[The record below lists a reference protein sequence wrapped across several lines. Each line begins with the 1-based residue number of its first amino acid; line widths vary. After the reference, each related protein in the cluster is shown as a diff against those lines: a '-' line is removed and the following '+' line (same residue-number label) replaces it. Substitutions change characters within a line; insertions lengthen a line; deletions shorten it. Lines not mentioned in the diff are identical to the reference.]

1 MPIYV
6 GIDLGTTNSCA
17 AVSDGASATVVRS
30 AQGGHLTPSVVRIDA
45 RSNVLVGARAR
56 RYLSTDPDNTRAE
69 FKRLMGTEHKLA
81 FAAAHLERTPE
92 ELSALVLGALRADV
106 ERQIGAAPEQAVIT
120 VPALFELPQSRATA
134 DAARMAGFSRVELI
148 QEPVA
153 SALAAG
159 WGTQEDGSWLVY
171 DLGGGTF
178 DVSLLEP
185 QDGLLRVVGHDGDNF
200 LGGRDMDAGLLEWA
214 LGELAS
220 QGIRVDPKDRAAAA
234 GLRRLRLACEEAKLD
249 ASETESDLTIVA
261 QAISFGGEPV
271 DLDLLVPRAVFDA
284 IVDRVA
290 ARSLDVCD
298 RLLTRHGMPHDQLR
312 RVVLVGGPTMMP
324 LLRRRVEER
333 LRAQIAGT
341 LDPMTL
347 VAEGAALFAATSD
360 LPALPKVAPAAAP
373 VGAVELWLQY
383 PAVTGDLAPYV
394 VGKVVS
400 EKDRANVE
408 AVVIRRSGGKEAWTS
423 TPEPLDA
430 DGAFA
435 VAVSL
440 EARAS
445 TELTFE
451 LVPRKGAA
459 PLAARPASITIRH
472 GITIGDPP
480 LSRSIGVAREDG
492 AVHTFFERGAPLP
505 TKRTHTLSTAVP
517 LSPQAETALVIPIV
531 QGEFPFAHLC
541 RPVGRLTIAGRDLPH
556 LVPPGTAVEIA
567 LSLDAAGALRA
578 SARIQGVS
586 RVFDEVAQ
594 LTSAPTSSAGVRE
607 LAAKARRRV
616 EEMYAKGDDD
626 TRKVLGELD
635 ASFDEIERW
644 ADLGEG
650 GDADALE
657 RARRRALEVE
667 EELHALEHRRA
678 WPELAEECEKTQWY
692 ATLWVGRHGTPTE
705 KRTLEQ
711 ALDTLNR
718 AFRAR
723 DAAGV
728 KRSLSF
734 VEGLADTCYT
744 RDDRAWPA
752 ELEYYASRVHEAF
765 DMRAALSAIATGR
778 EAVKRG
784 DLDGVRKAALE
795 VRALMPSSERE
806 RAKNLGSGVR

>member
-1 MPIYV
+1 MAHYV

-17 AVSDGASATVVRS
+17 AVSDGSSATVVRS
-30 AQGGHLTPSVVRIDA
+30 AQGGHLTPSVVRIDG

-81 FAAAHLERTPE
+81 FAAANLERTPE

-106 ERQIGAAPEQAVIT
+106 ERQIGEAPDQAVIT

-134 DAARMAGFSRVELI
+134 DAARLAGFSRVELI

-185 QDGLLRVVGHDGDNF
+185 QEGLLRVVGHDGDNF

-214 LGELAS
+214 VGELAA
-220 QGIRVDPKDRAAAA
+220 QGIRVDSKDRAAAA

-249 ASETESDLTIVA
+249 ASETDTDLTIVA
-261 QAISFGGEPV
+261 QGVSFGGEPI
-271 DLDLLVPRAVFDA
+271 DLDLVVPRATFDA
-284 IVDRVA
+284 IVERVT
-290 ARSLDVCD
+290 ARSLDVCE
-298 RLLTRHGMPHDQLR
+298 RLLARHGMPHDQLR

-324 LLRRRVEER
+324 LLRRRVQER
-333 LRAQIAGT
+333 LGTELAAQ

-360 LPALPKVAPAAAP
+360 LPARAKVAPAASP
-373 VGAVELWLQY
+373 GAVELWLQY

-400 EKDRANVE
+400 ESDRAKV
-408 AVVIRRSGGKEAWTS
+408 ASVVVRRAGGGEWTS
-423 TPEPLDA
+423 EPEPLDG

-440 EARAS
+440 NARAS

-451 LVPRKGAA
+451 LVPRGGGA
-459 PLAARPASITIRH
+459 PLPAKPASITIRH
-472 GITIGDPP
+472 GVTIGDPP
-480 LSRSIGVAREDG
+480 LSRTIGVAREDG
-492 AVHTFFERGAPLP
+492 AVHTFFERGVPLP
-505 TKRTHTLSTAVP
+505 TKRTHTLRTAVP
-517 LSPQAETALVIPIV
+517 LAPGSETALVIPIV

-541 RPVGRLTIAGRDLPH
+541 RPVGRLTVAGRDLPH

-578 SARIQGVS
+578 SAQIQGIA

-594 LTSAPTSSAGVRE
+594 LTSAPTTSAGVRA
-607 LAAKARRRV
+607 LAAKARARV
-616 EEMYAKGDDD
+616 EELYAKGDED
-626 TRKVLGELD
+626 TRKVLSELD

-657 RARRRALEVE
+657 RARRRALEIE
-667 EELHALEHRRA
+667 EELHAIEHRRA

-692 ATLWVGRHGTPTE
+692 ATLWVGRHGTPAE

-728 KRSLSF
+728 KRALSF
-734 VEGLADTCYT
+734 VDGLGDTCYT
-744 RDDRAWPA
+744 RDDAAWPN

-765 DMRAALSAIATGR
+765 DMRAALSAIAAGR
-778 EAVKRG
+778 EAVKRN
-784 DLDGVRKAALE
+784 DLAGVRKAALE